1 MLAIAVELLTGRYA
15 ATTFNRWDEAEW
27 PPHPAR
33 LYSALVAVAA
43 DDHFGEGERAAL
55 RWLEAQPPPVLTCSD
70 ESALTIRAPV
80 TVFVPV
86 NDPIA
91 LKSDQAK
98 SYHRMVDAEQV
109 LVAASTTGDDR
120 ATARAT
126 RAMDKARAKSADD
139 ARKAGTAS
147 GTESASIAARALQV
161 LPDRRSK
168 QARSFP
174 TVTPDA
180 DIVWFVWPD
189 AEPSSDVVQVLD
201 RLCGRI
207 GRLGHTSSL
216 VSCRVVEA
224 EVPEPTLVPT
234 ATGPI
239 TLRVPQTGSLDRL
252 EEAFL
257 VHDGVAQRT
266 LPAGT
271 AFYAPAG
278 MVEADPP
285 SPMLGGDWI
294 VLALPGRTEGE
305 DGTVVD
311 LPRIDVTRSLDLARA
326 VRGALLRHGIQPAPE
341 ILSGHR
347 DRRQGEDR
355 SPATDRAHVA
365 VVPLPD
371 VAHRH
376 SDARVHGVALVL
388 PTDVGGEDRAAVEFA
403 LLAWGGANGYE
414 VRLGGANGLRTRLDG
429 PHLQRAPG
437 STGVAVEGWRS
448 ERDGRATVD
457 RRFWCRPSRRWVTA
471 TPIALDRF
479 PGDLTAASGEVRA
492 KAEARA
498 TATVARACVL
508 AGLPEPIDVEIDVS
522 GFLATTP
529 AAGGRGRGR
538 RFPVFKAG
546 GSGQA
551 RMAVHAVVTFDDPV
565 SGPVLLGAGRFL
577 GYGLCLPRDERIGGR
592 S

>member
-1 MLAIAVELLTGRYA
+1 MFAVAVELLTGRYA

-33 LYSALVAVAA
+33 LYSALIAVAA
-43 DDHFGEGERAAL
+43 DDDLGDGERAAL
-55 RWLEAQPPPVLTCSD
+55 RWLESQPPPVLTCSG
-70 ESALTIRAPV
+70 ESALVTRAPV

-86 NDPIA
+86 NDPTA

-98 SYHRMVDAEQV
+98 SYHRVVEAEQG
-109 LVAASTTGDDR
+109 LVAASTAGDDR
-120 ATARAT
+120 ATVRAT
-126 RAMDKARAKSADD
+126 KALAKARAKSADD

-147 GTESASIAARALQV
+147 GNESASVAAGVLQV
-161 LPDRRSK
+161 LPELRSK

-174 TVTPDA
+174 TVTPDN
-180 DIVWFVWPD
+180 DVVWFVWPA
-189 AEPSSDVVQVLD
+189 AEPSGDVVEVLD
-201 RLCGRI
+201 RLCSRV
-207 GRLGHTSSL
+207 GRLGHPSSF

-234 ATGPI
+234 AAGD
-239 TLRVPQTGSLDRL
+239 LAVRVPQTGSLDRL
-252 EEAFL
+252 EAAFA
-257 VHDGVAQRT
+257 VHGGVAQRT
-266 LPAGT
+266 LPSGT

-278 MVEADPP
+278 VVVADPP
-285 SPMLGGDWI
+285 RPLLGGDWI
-294 VLALPGRTEGE
+294 VLALPGRTEDQ

-311 LPRIDVTRSLDLARA
+311 LPRFDVTRSLDLARA
-326 VRGALLRHGIQPAPE
+326 VRGALLRHGDQPAPE

-347 DRRQGEDR
+347 ERRPGEDR

-376 SDARVHGVALVL
+376 SDARIHGVAVVL
-388 PTDVGGEDRAAVEFA
+388 PTEVDDDERAVVERA
-403 LLAWGGANGYE
+403 LLAWGDANDHE
-414 VRLGGANGLRTRLDG
+414 VRIGGASGLRIRLDA
-429 PHLQRAPG
+429 PHLQQAPG
-437 STGVAVEGWRS
+437 STGVAAEGWRS

-457 RRFWCRPSRRWVTA
+457 RRFWCRPSKRWVTA

-479 PGDLTAASGEVRA
+479 PGDLTAALDEPRA
-492 KAEARA
+492 KAEALA

-508 AGLPEPIDVEIDVS
+508 AGLPEPVDVEIDID
-522 GFLATTP
+522 GFLAATP
-529 AAGGRGRGR
+529 AAGGRRRGR
-538 RFPVFKAG
+538 RFPPFKAG
-546 GSGQA
+546 GSGQE
-551 RMAVHAVVTFDDPV
+551 RMAVHAVVIFDEPV

-577 GYGLCLPRDERIGGR
+577 GYGLCLPGDERVGGT